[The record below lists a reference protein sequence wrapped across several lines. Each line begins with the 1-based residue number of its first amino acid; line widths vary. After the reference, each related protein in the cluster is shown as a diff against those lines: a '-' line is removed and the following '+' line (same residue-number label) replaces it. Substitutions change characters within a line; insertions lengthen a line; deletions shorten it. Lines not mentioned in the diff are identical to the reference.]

1 MKIRSDTNHVTK
13 IFHALSHPL
22 RLSICLALRDTP
34 KSVNELCAL
43 LEVKQY
49 MISQQL
55 SILREADIV
64 DHKRQS
70 RQIIYSIASANIIA
84 LIDMAFDEKDKKINM
99 QLKAKQQKK
108 NAFSEFARIL

>member
-22 RLSICLALRDTP
+22 RLSICLALRDAS
-34 KSVNELCAL
+34 KSVNELCVL
-43 LEVKQY
+43 LDVKQY

-70 RQIIYSIASANIIA
+70 RQIIYSIASANIIT